1 MSARRRGPRR
11 HRDPRRG
18 RLVVAAAAALALVLG
33 GCGSISGDAQNRS
46 LRALALPVTAPAAFS
61 APAPARP
68 CADAFG
74 TVPATPLP
82 RPGRMPAGTFMEQ
95 IQQKGTLRVG
105 VDQNTPGLGYLNPRT
120 GTMEGLDIELA
131 QAVARAIF
139 GRSTGHIAFTAIST
153 AQRDAAIED
162 GAVDLVA
169 SAFSITCA
177 RKQRMHFSSVY
188 HLAQQ
193 KLLVLAD
200 STVDSLAD
208 LRGQPVCATNSSTS
222 IGNLVGTGVV
232 PHPVELRPDCL
243 VALQEGRVAAISAD
257 DSILF
262 GFRKQDRQTKIRGDC
277 INVERYGLAI
287 NLAHPEFVGFV
298 NGVLARIGEDGLARI
313 RQRWLRGLPAPTGPE
328 IRRCD
333 RLRRA
338 IAADRL
344 RQAQRMILGRR
355 RWRGRLIAPAIARLH
370 HCDRECV
377 REASP

>member
-1 MSARRRGPRR
+1 
-11 HRDPRRG
+11 
-18 RLVVAAAAALALVLG
+18 
-33 GCGSISGDAQNRS
+33 
-46 LRALALPVTAPAAFS
+46 
-61 APAPARP
+61 
-68 CADAFG
+68 
-74 TVPATPLP
+74 
-82 RPGRMPAGTFMEQ
+82 
-95 IQQKGTLRVG
+95 
-105 VDQNTPGLGYLNPRT
+105 
-120 GTMEGLDIELA
+120 MEGLDIELA

-262 GFRKQDRQTKIRGDC
+262 GFRKQDRQTKIRG
-277 INVERYGLAI
+277 GL
-287 NLAHPEFVGFV
+287 H
-298 NGVLARIGEDGLARI
+298 
-313 RQRWLRGLPAPTGPE
+313 Q
-328 IRRCD
+328 
-333 RLRRA
+333 RRA
-338 IAADRL
+338 LRHGDQSRATRSSWASSTACSRASARTGSRASASAGCAACARRRARRSAAATGCAGRSPRDRL